1 MKKMLIT
8 LMLITG
14 LFAQSNMTLIGGIN
28 YSTISGDDI
37 DAAENLMG
45 FRFGVQ
51 KYLENGLMG
60 GLTYSQRGFSV
71 SEEDSYYDSSSGQVT
86 IETEGEFKV
95 NYLTAYLLKPIPMES
110 GIDFLVGGELGY
122 FMSAESESKSTY
134 EDDNNYESDSYSDS
148 LDGDDWDDMDGNKLD
163 FGLVFGG
170 RYTINSQ
177 MSIVGTYYFGLAEWA
192 DEMDATN
199 RSFQINLAYGL

>member
-8 LMLITG
+8 LMLMTG

-51 KYLENGLMG
+51 KNLENGLIG
-60 GLTYSQRGFSV
+60 GLTYSQRGFS
-71 SEEDSYYDSSSGQVT
+71 SSDEDSWYDDYSGDAT
-86 IETEGEFKV
+86 MKMEMEFKV
-95 NYLTAYLLKPIPMES
+95 NYLTAYVLKPIPMQP

-122 FMSAESESKSTY
+122 FMSGEMKMKVSY
-134 EDDNNYESDSYSDS
+134 EDDYENYSESETTE

-163 FGLVFGG
+163 YGLVFGG

-177 MSIVGTYYFGLAEWA
+177 ISIVGTYYFGLAELA